1 VLGPPEP
8 GVASCTCFNASSPDL
23 DETGFAQPSPEP
35 TIEQQLDDTHP
46 VETLS
51 KLCFKCGADVA
62 GKKRYKDSRGY
73 MCADCNR
80 AEIEAEKAGTTPC
93 AECGRRVKDAG
104 LVEFRGS
111 RICKLCLAEL
121 RDADKKKIKIVSG
134 KNFEAQD
141 KRNLKI
147 LIVIAL
153 ILLFFMVL
161 SYFKSRG

>member
-1 VLGPPEP
+1 
-8 GVASCTCFNASSPDL
+8 VASCTCFNASSPDL

-35 TIEQQLDDTHP
+35 TIEQQLNDTHP

-121 RDADKKKIKIVSG
+121 RDADKRPRTNGIS
-134 KNFEAQD
+134 
-141 KRNLKI
+141 
-147 LIVIAL
+147 
-153 ILLFFMVL
+153 
-161 SYFKSRG
+161 KS